1 MLSLFSNEKIVDML
15 GQSLVKKEDYIHS
28 YPYDWRTKKPVI
40 TVASLQWF
48 VRNDKIKETALKALE
63 DVRFFPD
70 PIVSKAEMTHRVKQV
85 RRKIGKNFYA
95 ESFYK
100 SVSGRLLII

>member
-1 MLSLFSNEKIVDML
+1 MLR
-15 GQSLVKKEDYIHS
+15 QSLVKKEDYIHS

-70 PIVSKAEMTHRVKQV
+70 PIVSKAEMTQRVKQV
-85 RRKIGKNFYA
+85 RRKIGKNLYSEFTC
-95 ESFYK
+95 EWKTSNNII
-100 SVSGRLLII
+100 VLLALCCFTIR